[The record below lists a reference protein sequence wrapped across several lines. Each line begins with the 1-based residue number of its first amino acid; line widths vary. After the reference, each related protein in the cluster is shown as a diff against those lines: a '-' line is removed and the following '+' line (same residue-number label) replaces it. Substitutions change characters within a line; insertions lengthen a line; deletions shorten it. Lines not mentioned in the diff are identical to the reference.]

1 MASYELIFKPS
12 VHKDLRSL
20 PKSLVA
26 RVLQRIEQLQ
36 DDPFPRQASRL
47 SGTEQ
52 LYRIRVGEY
61 RIVYG
66 VDKETRQ
73 VTIHHVRHRREVYRA
88 L

>member
-1 MASYELIFKPS
+1 MASYEIVFKPS

-20 PKSLVA
+20 PRPLVG
-26 RVLQRIEQLQ
+26 RVLARIGQLT
-36 DDPFPRQASRL
+36 DDPFPRQASKL

-52 LYRIRVGEY
+52 LYRICVGAY

-66 VDKETRQ
+66 VDTAARR
-73 VTIHHVRHRREVYRA
+73 VTVHHVRHRREVYRS